1 MHWPGRLEGSKMT
14 KMQRPRD
21 WESQAGT
28 GIAQQ
33 GYFQARGPVWGQVGL
48 SESPGVHAAGT
59 NLSMHFWLKVVQSYQ
74 SGMCPWEATGTD
86 YSIP

>member
-1 MHWPGRLEGSKMT
+1 MA

-21 WESQAGT
+21 WESQGGP

-33 GYFQARGPVWGQVGL
+33 GYLQARGPVWGQVGL
-48 SESPGVHAAGT
+48 PEFPGVHAAGT
-59 NLSMHFWLKVVQSYQ
+59 NLSMHFWLKVVQSYLRNVPM
-74 SGMCPWEATGTD
+74 GGHRTD